1 MVGGVHI
8 PVCSALQVIND
19 FFISVYGGVFPL
31 EIQLRVH
38 GKLIRRRT
46 LMLIDCLPD
55 EVYPL
60 LFILTHVQQILISFH
75 SLTSPHMGIY
85 RS

>member
-1 MVGGVHI
+1 
-8 PVCSALQVIND
+8 
-19 FFISVYGGVFPL
+19 
-31 EIQLRVH
+31 
-38 GKLIRRRT
+38 
-46 LMLIDCLPD
+46 MLIDCLPD